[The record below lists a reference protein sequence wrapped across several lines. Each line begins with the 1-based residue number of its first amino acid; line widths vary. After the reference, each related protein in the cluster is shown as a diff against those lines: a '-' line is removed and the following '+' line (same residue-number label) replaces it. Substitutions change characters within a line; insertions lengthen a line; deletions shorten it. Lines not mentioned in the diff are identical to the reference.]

1 MDVGFIG
8 LGNMGTPMAL
18 NLIKAGHRVVVY
30 NRTRSKAGALAAKGA
45 RIADRIAEGSP
56 AARHSGGPCSNFR
69 PSASLKFAR
78 GSTLPRAGRQR
89 RSVRFDLFRSVLH
102 AALRPKAPGSLMA
115 APYPGE

>member
-69 PSASLKFAR
+69 PSASLKATRIWLVCCNPVFR
-78 GSTLPRAGRQR
+78 PRKGRP
-89 RSVRFDLFRSVLH
+89 
-102 AALRPKAPGSLMA
+102 AACK
-115 APYPGE
+115 